1 MSYMDH
7 ADFAPAVGIQ
17 ELAPDEIDNVSGAW
31 VANAVG
37 AGLGAYGGA
46 VTGYVTSGGDWR
58 AAAVGAMGGA
68 AVGAINPIAGLGQ
81 ANRAIV
87 SAGVGAG
94 VGGLAAGY
102 FTLSKKK
109 K

>member
-1 MSYMDH
+1 MSCVDLNLS
-7 ADFAPAVGIQ
+7 AGIK
-17 ELAPDEIDNVSGAW
+17 ELKPEEIDNVSGAW
-31 VANAVG
+31 LANAAG

-46 VTGYVTSGGDWR
+46 VTGWVTSGGDWR
-58 AAAVGAMGGA
+58 AAAVGAIGGA

-102 FTLSKKK
+102 FTLKKK